1 MIVIIII
8 YIIKLFVYFKA
19 PSSLLDALEQ
29 HLASIEGKKSAANT
43 PTQATRYV
51 KKCFILLFIFYV
63 TNECDIEYNEDII
76 LSFIYFLS
84 Y

>member
-51 KKCFILLFIFYV
+51 KKLTFFYYFYYLFLH
-63 TNECDIEYNEDII
+63 E
-76 LSFIYFLS
+76 
-84 Y
+84 